1 MKKVILSLVMMLIM
15 VSGSNGAVSEDMSVY
30 VRKDV
35 FEVYMQNINTNMER
49 ILQKLDKLDAKVDR
63 NTQSI
68 SALSERVT
76 ELSTRVDG
84 LETRMGDFGNYI
96 YWVLVMLGI
105 ILTMPIIQK
114 VFQGFEKPKENQSRT
129 VTLEDV
135 KRLIEENNV
144 KMRNNPQA

>member
-1 MKKVILSLVMMLIM
+1 MKKAVLSLIMMLIM

-49 ILQKLDKLDAKVDR
+49 ILQKLDSLENKINDVSDR
-63 NTQSI
+63 
-68 SALSERVT
+68 LSN
-76 ELSTRVDG
+76 LSGRVDG
-84 LETRMGDFGNYI
+84 LESRMGDLGNYI
-96 YWVLVMLGI
+96 YLVLVMLGI
-105 ILTMPIIQK
+105 IVSLPIIQK

-129 VTLEDV
+129 ITLEDV

-144 KMRNNPQA
+144 RMRNNQQA